1 MSQKRSLFLALV
13 IGLLSLMAV
22 PTFAQDNSA
31 PTPLPGTI
39 RVSGTGSVNTAPDT
53 ATVIVGV
60 TIVDSDLKS
69 AYAAANDQVAAI
81 ITAVQEAG
89 VAVEDIRTFGL
100 NIYQD
105 SSYPPMPMDGGQ
117 TDTAPELRYNVSNQV
132 SVKVRD
138 ISKIADVINAA
149 VDAGA
154 NNLFGLEF
162 SVDDYKSQQTEAR
175 KLALEDA
182 RAKAAELAAA
192 AGVELGDIVSI
203 SEFSAA
209 VPFNGNM
216 RMDMGGSAVIQ
227 PGQQEIQATLDVTFE
242 IKR

>member
-1 MSQKRSLFLALV
+1 MLQKRSLLLALV
-13 IGLLSLMAV
+13 IGLISLLAV
-22 PTFAQDNSA
+22 PTFAQDNT
-31 PTPLPGTI
+31 TPLPGTI
-39 RVSGTGSVNTAPDT
+39 RVSGTGTVSTAPDT

-60 TIVDSDLKS
+60 TIVDADLKT
-69 AYAAANDQVAAI
+69 AYNAANEQVAAI
-81 ITAVQEAG
+81 IEAVQAAG

-105 SSYPPMPMDGGQ
+105 SSFPPMPAMDGGQ
-117 TDTAPELRYNVSNQV
+117 TETPELRYNVSNQV

-162 SVDDYKSQQTEAR
+162 SVSDIKAQQTEAR

-182 RAKAAELAAA
+182 RAKAAELAEA
-192 AGVELGDIVSI
+192 AGVELGNIVSI
-203 SEFSAA
+203 SEYSMA

-216 RMDMGGSAVIQ
+216 RMDMGGANTVIQ

-242 IKR
+242 IVR

>member
-1 MSQKRSLFLALV
+1 MLQKRSLLLALV
-13 IGLLSLMAV
+13 IGLMSLLAV
-22 PTFAQDNSA
+22 PTFAQENTA
-31 PTPLPGTI
+31 PIPGTI

-60 TIVDSDLKS
+60 TIVDSDLKT
-69 AYAAANDQVAAI
+69 AYANANDQVAAI
-81 ITAVQEAG
+81 IAAVQEAG

-105 SSYPPMPMDGGQ
+105 SSYPPVPMDGGQ
-117 TDTAPELRYNVSNQV
+117 SETPELRYNVSNQV

-138 ISKIADVINAA
+138 ISKVADVINAA

-162 SVDDYKSQQTEAR
+162 GVSDIKAQQTEAR

-182 RAKAAELAAA
+182 RVKAAELAAA
-192 AGVELGDIVSI
+192 AGVELGEIVSI
-203 SEFSAA
+203 SEFSAGM
-209 VPFNGNM
+209 PFNGNV
-216 RMDMGGSAVIQ
+216 RMDMGGANTVIQ
-227 PGQQEIQATLDVTFE
+227 PGQQEIQATLDVTFA

>member
-1 MSQKRSLFLALV
+1 MSQKRSLFLVLV
-13 IGLLSLMAV
+13 IGLMSLLAL
-22 PTFAQDNSA
+22 PTFAQDNA
-31 PTPLPGTI
+31 APLPGTI
-39 RVSGTGSVNTAPDT
+39 RVSGLGTVNTAPDT

-60 TIVDSDLKS
+60 TIVDSDLKT
-69 AYAAANDQVAAI
+69 AYGLANDQVAAI

-105 SSYPPMPMDGGQ
+105 SSYPPVMDGQ
-117 TDTAPELRYNVSNQV
+117 TDAAPELRYNVSNQV

-162 SVDDYKSQQTEAR
+162 GVSDIKTQQTEAR

-192 AGVELGDIVSI
+192 AGVELGEIVSI
-203 SEFSAA
+203 SEFSAGM
-209 VPFNGNM
+209 PFNGNV
-216 RMDMGGSAVIQ
+216 RMDMGGSGAVIQ

-242 IKR
+242 IVR

>member
-1 MSQKRSLFLALV
+1 MIQKRSLLLALV
-13 IGLLSLMAV
+13 LGLMSLLAL

-31 PTPLPGTI
+31 PIPGTI
-39 RVSGTGSVNTAPDT
+39 RVSGTGTVNTAPDT

-60 TIVDSDLKS
+60 TIVDSDLKT
-69 AYAAANDQVAAI
+69 AYTNANDQVAAI
-81 ITAVQEAG
+81 IAAVQEAG

-105 SSYPPMPMDGGQ
+105 SSYPPMPAMDGGQ
-117 TDTAPELRYNVSNQV
+117 GETPELRYNVSNQV

-138 ISKIADVINAA
+138 ISKVADVINAA

-162 SVDDYKSQQTEAR
+162 GVSDIKTQQTEAR

-182 RAKAAELAAA
+182 RAKAAELAEA

-203 SEFSAA
+203 SEFSMGM
-209 VPFNGNM
+209 PFNGNV
-216 RMDMGGSAVIQ
+216 RMDMGGANTVIQ

-242 IKR
+242 IRR

>member
-1 MSQKRSLFLALV
+1 MLHKRSLLLALV
-13 IGLLSLMAV
+13 LGLMSLLAL
-22 PTFAQDNSA
+22 PTFAQDNAA
-31 PTPLPGTI
+31 PIPGTI

-60 TIVDSDLKS
+60 TIIDSDLKT
-69 AYAAANDQVAAI
+69 AYTNANDQVASI
-81 ITAVQEAG
+81 IDAVKEAG

-105 SSYPPMPMDGGQ
+105 SSYPPSMPVDGQ
-117 TDTAPELRYNVSNQV
+117 SETPELRYNVSNQV

-162 SVDDYKSQQTEAR
+162 SVDDIKAQQTEAR

-203 SEFSAA
+203 SEFSSA
-209 VPFNGNM
+209 VPFNGNV
-216 RMDMGGSAVIQ
+216 RMDMGGANTVIQ

>member
-1 MSQKRSLFLALV
+1 MLQKRFLLLALV
-13 IGLLSLMAV
+13 IGLMSLLAL
-22 PTFAQDNSA
+22 PTFAQDNAA
-31 PTPLPGTI
+31 PLAGTI
-39 RVSGTGSVNTAPDT
+39 RVGGTGSVNTAPDT

-60 TIVDSDLKS
+60 TIVDSDLKT
-69 AYAAANDQVAAI
+69 AYGAANDQVAAI

-105 SSYPPMPMDGGQ
+105 SSYPPVPMDGGQ
-117 TDTAPELRYNVSNQV
+117 TDTPELRYNVSNQV

-162 SVDDYKSQQTEAR
+162 GVSNIKTQQTEAR

-192 AGVELGDIVSI
+192 AGVELGEIVSI
-203 SEFSAA
+203 SEFSAGM
-209 VPFNGNM
+209 PFNGNV
-216 RMDMGGSAVIQ
+216 RMDMGGSGAVIQ

>member
-1 MSQKRSLFLALV
+1 MLQKRTLFLALV
-13 IGLLSLMAV
+13 IVLMSLLAL
-22 PTFAQDNSA
+22 PTFAQDNA
-31 PTPLPGTI
+31 TPLPGTI
-39 RVSGTGSVNTAPDT
+39 RVSGTGSVSTAPDT

-60 TIVDSDLKS
+60 TIVDSDLKT
-69 AYAAANDQVAAI
+69 AYNAANDQVAALL
-81 ITAVQEAG
+81 AALQEAG
-89 VAVEDIRTFGL
+89 VAVEDVRTFGL

-105 SSYPPMPMDGGQ
+105 SSYPPMPAMDGQ
-117 TDTAPELRYNVSNQV
+117 TEGSAPELRYNVSNQV

-162 SVDDYKSQQTEAR
+162 SVDDYKAQQTEAR

-192 AGVELGDIVSI
+192 AGVELGEIVSI

-209 VPFNGNM
+209 IPFNGNV
-216 RMDMGGSAVIQ
+216 RMDMGGANTVIQ
-227 PGQQEIQATLDVTFE
+227 PGQQEIQASLDVTFE

>member
-1 MSQKRSLFLALV
+1 MTQKRSLLLALV
-13 IGLLSLMAV
+13 LGLMSFVSL
-22 PTFAQDNSA
+22 PTFAQDNA
-31 PTPLPGTI
+31 AALPGTI
-39 RVSGTGSVNTAPDT
+39 RVSGTGTVTTAPDM

-60 TIVDSDLKS
+60 TVIDTDLKA
-69 AYAAANDQVAAI
+69 AYARANDQVADVI
-81 ITAVQEAG
+81 QAVQNAG

-105 SSYPPMPMDGGQ
+105 SSYPPVDGQ
-117 TDTAPELRYNVSNQV
+117 TETPTFRYNVSNQV

-138 ISKIADVINAA
+138 IAAVADVINAA

-162 SVDDYKSQQTEAR
+162 RVDNIKTYETEAR

-182 RAKAAELAAA
+182 RVKAAELAAA
-192 AGVELGDIVSI
+192 AGVELGEIVSI
-203 SEFSAA
+203 SEFAGGL
-209 VPFNGNM
+209 PYNGNI
-216 RMDMGGSAVIQ
+216 RMDMGGSSVIQ
-227 PGQQEIQATLDVTFE
+227 PGQQEIIAMLDVTFE

>member
-1 MSQKRSLFLALV
+1 MIQKRSLLLAFLLG
-13 IGLLSLMAV
+13 ILSLMAL
-22 PTFAQDNSA
+22 PTFAQDNA
-31 PTPLPGTI
+31 APLPGTI
-39 RVSGTGSVNTAPDT
+39 RVSGTGIVTTAPDT

-60 TIVDSDLKS
+60 TVIDSNLKT
-69 AYAAANDQVAAI
+69 AYAQANDQVAAI
-81 ITAVQEAG
+81 IQAVQDAG

-105 SSYPPMPMDGGQ
+105 SSYPPMEGQ
-117 TDTAPELRYNVSNQV
+117 TETPILRYNVSNQV

-138 ISKIADVINAA
+138 IATVADVINAA

-162 SVDDYKSQQTEAR
+162 RVDNIKTNETEAR

-182 RAKAAELAAA
+182 RVKAAELAAA
-192 AGVELGDIVSI
+192 AGVELGEIVSI
-203 SEFSAA
+203 SEFAGGMPYNSN
-209 VPFNGNM
+209 V

-227 PGQQEIQATLDVTFE
+227 PGQQEITAMLDVTFE

>member
-1 MSQKRSLFLALV
+1 MLQKRSLFLVLVLGLMSLLAL
-13 IGLLSLMAV
+13 
-22 PTFAQDNSA
+22 PTFAQDNA
-31 PTPLPGTI
+31 APLPGTI
-39 RVSGTGSVNTAPDT
+39 RVSGTGTVNTAPDT

-60 TIVDSDLKS
+60 TIVDSDLKT

-105 SSYPPMPMDGGQ
+105 SMYPPMPAMDGGQ
-117 TDTAPELRYNVSNQV
+117 GETAPELRYNVSNQV

-162 SVDDYKSQQTEAR
+162 GVSDIKTQQTEAR

-182 RAKAAELAAA
+182 RAKAAELAEA
-192 AGVELGDIVSI
+192 AGVELGEIVSI
-203 SEFSAA
+203 SEFSAGM
-209 VPFNGNM
+209 PFNGNV
-216 RMDMGGSAVIQ
+216 RMDMGGSGAVIQ
-227 PGQQEIQATLDVTFE
+227 PGQQEIMATLDVTFE
-242 IKR
+242 IRR